1 MNKLP
6 EIPKLF
12 YSTWGSDFYSEHWL
26 KPVNCWMLG
35 AIKFIEAN
43 IDLERDTAAIAA
55 FEEFAGS
62 DLMFIYP
69 DATQRGLVHEVFTR
83 QYQTVASQLALQQR
97 ELLCTYPVDPFK
109 TLFIY
114 ATLDKPETTPEFL
127 VDKIASST
135 GNPQKTIGLEP
146 NYCELAGLHIYHQFF
161 MLLPDANYAVRLSGT
176 DLKHEFH
183 TPDFGIPMHVVNQL
197 KIKPKYDQS
206 SLYAKLMDIWG
217 QKEHIPLH
225 QDPKPYRSKA
235 IHRLD
240 QLQQLLGGKSVA
252 VFKYNKELY
261 SLLRFKALSPYTI
274 SAVFDETVA
283 LDDASEYIH
292 SEPSGIPVISDI
304 AAVQTTKFDAVVL
317 TCAINYESE
326 LPFIRA
332 LMQRAVEDNMPVV
345 SLYDDILDY
354 DIFAGLAINPD
365 NFYCIGL
372 ADTQA
377 PSRDDLSE
385 ADNLL
390 KTDNVLAVFG
400 TDTVQGKFTTQLYL
414 REALKKHLRVSHWA
428 TEPTGTLLGADIGY
442 SRYYEEMTDQQQRD
456 YERHA
461 LKQLAAHSDL
471 LVTGGQNSIIFVPP
485 GATREENSSTRIFKS
500 FLPRYVVLTVAV
512 DTATKLVEE
521 SIAYIAELAQQ
532 QGITTQVVALAM
544 MEGRKIHGGRWTE
557 TYFSAVDQDTIATAK
572 NRMKEKFNLPLYLI
586 PQEADDLA
594 LQIAQ
599 LVKHHEP

>member
-12 YSTWGSDFYSEHWL
+12 YSTWGADFYSEHWL

-43 IDLERDTAAIAA
+43 IDLQRDTAAITA

-69 DATQRGLVHEVFTR
+69 DITQRGLVHEVFTQ
-83 QYQTVASQLALQQR
+83 QYQAIASQLELQER
-97 ELLCTYPVDPFK
+97 ALLCSYPVDPFK
-109 TLFIY
+109 TLFMY
-114 ATLDKPETTPEFL
+114 ATLDKPENTPEFL
-127 VDKIASST
+127 VDKIDSGT
-135 GNPQKTIGLEP
+135 GKAQKTISLEP
-146 NYCELAGLHIYHQFF
+146 NYSELAGLHIYHQFF
-161 MLLPDANYAVRLSGT
+161 MLLPDANYAVRLTGT
-176 DLKHEFH
+176 DLRHDFR
-183 TPDFGIPMHVVNQL
+183 TPDFGIPMHVVDQL

-206 SLYAKLMDIWG
+206 SLYTKLMDIWG
-217 QKEHIPLH
+217 YKEYIPRH
-225 QDPKPYRSKA
+225 PGQKPYTSTA
-235 IHRLD
+235 IHRFD

-261 SLLRFKALSPYTI
+261 SLLRFKELSPYKI

-304 AAVQTTKFDAVVL
+304 AAVQSIDFDAVIL

-326 LPFIRA
+326 LPFIKA
-332 LMQRAVEDNMPVV
+332 LMQRAIKEDMPVL
-345 SLYDDILDY
+345 SLYDDILDF
-354 DIFAGLAINPD
+354 DIFDGLSIKPE
-365 NFYCIGL
+365 NFYCVGL
-372 ADTQA
+372 ADTQLLSNEPVS
-377 PSRDDLSE
+377 PS
-385 ADNLL
+385 N
-390 KTDNVLAVFG
+390 NILAVFG

-442 SRYYEEMTDQQQRD
+442 SRYYAELTEQQQRD
-456 YERHA
+456 YERNT
-461 LKQLAAHSDL
+461 LKQLAASSDL
-471 LVTGGQNSIIFVPP
+471 LITGGQNSIIFAPP
-485 GATREENSSTRIFKS
+485 GGTREENASTHIFNS

-521 SIAYIAELAQQ
+521 SIAYIAELAHQH
-532 QGITTQVVALAM
+532 GIETQVIALAM

-557 TYFSAVDQDTIATAK
+557 TYFSSVDQDTIATAK

-586 PQEADDLA
+586 PQEADALA
-594 LQIAQ
+594 LQITQ
-599 LVKHHEP
+599 LVKAHG

>member
-1 MNKLP
+1 MNQLP

-43 IDLERDTAAIAA
+43 MDFKRDAAAITA

-69 DATQRGLVHEVFTR
+69 DITQRGLVHEVFTQ
-83 QYQTVASQLALQQR
+83 QYQNVANQLALQQR

-114 ATLDKPETTPEFL
+114 ATLDKPKNTPEFL
-127 VDKIASST
+127 VDKIAAST
-135 GNPQKTIGLEP
+135 GQAQKTIGLEP
-146 NYCELAGLHIYHQFF
+146 NYAELAGLHIYHQFF
-161 MLLPDANYAVRLSGT
+161 MLLPDAQYAVRLTGT
-176 DLKHEFH
+176 DLQHNFR

-206 SLYAKLMDIWG
+206 SLYTKLQNIWG

-225 QDPKPYRSKA
+225 QGAKPYTSKA

-240 QLQQLLGGKSVA
+240 QLQQLLSGKSAA

-304 AAVQTTKFDAVVL
+304 AAVQSTDFDAVIL

-326 LPFIRA
+326 LPFIKA
-332 LMQRAVEDNMPVV
+332 LMKRAVEENMPVV

-354 DIFAGLAINPD
+354 DIFAGLAVNPD

-372 ADTQA
+372 TDSQA
-377 PSRDDLSE
+377 PACEDLPE
-385 ADNLL
+385 AN
-390 KTDNVLAVFG
+390 NVLAVFG

-414 REALKKHLRVSHWA
+414 REALKKHLQVSHWA

-456 YERHA
+456 YERNT

-471 LVTGGQNSIIFVPP
+471 LITGGQNSIIFVPP
-485 GATREENSSTRIFKS
+485 GAAREENSSTRIFKS

-557 TYFSAVDQDTIATAK
+557 TYFSAVDQDTIVTAK

-594 LQIAQ
+594 QQIAQ
-599 LVKHHEP
+599 LVKHDDA

>member
-69 DATQRGLVHEVFTR
+69 DATQRGLVHEVFTQ

-97 ELLCTYPVDPFK
+97 EILCTYPVDPFK

-127 VDKIASST
+127 VDKVASST
-135 GNPQKTIGLEP
+135 GKPQKTINLEP
-146 NYCELAGLHIYHQFF
+146 NYSELAGLHIYHQFF
-161 MLLPDANYAVRLSGT
+161 MLLPDTHYAVRLASK
-176 DLKHEFH
+176 DLKHDFR
-183 TPDFGIPMHVVNQL
+183 TPDFGIPMHVVSQL

-217 QKEHIPLH
+217 YKEHLPRL
-225 QDPKPYRSKA
+225 QGQKPYSSKA
-235 IHRLD
+235 IHQLD
-240 QLQQLLGGKSVA
+240 QVQQLLDGKSVA
-252 VFKYNKELY
+252 IFKYNKELY
-261 SLLRFKALSPYTI
+261 SLLRFKELSPYKI

-283 LDDASEYIH
+283 LDDASEYIQ
-292 SEPSGIPVISDI
+292 SEPSGIPVISNI
-304 AAVQTTKFDAVVL
+304 AAVETADFDAVIL

-326 LPFIRA
+326 LPFIKA
-332 LMQRAVEDNMPVV
+332 LMQRAVKEDLPVL

-354 DIFAGLAINPD
+354 EIFDGLTINPD
-365 NFYCIGL
+365 NFYCVGR
-372 ADTQA
+372 ADIKA
-377 PSRDDLSE
+377 PPCEPLPE
-385 ADNLL
+385 AR
-390 KTDNVLAVFG
+390 NVLAVFG

-442 SRYYEEMTDQQQRD
+442 SRYHEELSDQQQLDCERD
-456 YERHA
+456 T
-461 LKQLAAHSDL
+461 LKQLAASSDL
-471 LVTGGQNSIIFVPP
+471 LITGGQNSIIFTPP
-485 GATREENSSTRIFKS
+485 ESTREENSSTRIFNS

-521 SIAYIAELAQQ
+521 SIAYIAKLAQQ
-532 QGITTQVVALAM
+532 QGIETQVIALAM

-557 TYFSAVDQDTIATAK
+557 TYFSSVDQDTIATAK
-572 NRMKEKFNLPLYLI
+572 NRMKEKFNLPLYII

-599 LVKHHEP
+599 LVKHHEH